1 MNLAALLWR
10 QVELFSIGFHACQR
24 AGIQKDDT
32 VAIWGAGKVGQAMEA
47 FQLLENEPENYLKI
61 LIKLSD

>member
-1 MNLAALLWR
+1 MKAIRLIEYKKLVVKEVNPS
-10 QVELFSIGFHACQR
+10 QV
-24 AGIQKDDT
+24 
-32 VAIWGAGKVGQAMEA
+32 MEA